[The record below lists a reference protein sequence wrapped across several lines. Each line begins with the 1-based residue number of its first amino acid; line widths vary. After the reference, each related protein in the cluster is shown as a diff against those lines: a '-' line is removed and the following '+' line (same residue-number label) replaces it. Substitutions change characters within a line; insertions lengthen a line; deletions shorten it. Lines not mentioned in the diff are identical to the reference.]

1 MASGRLFLIT
11 SVPQLRLRR
20 RKSASEPFPGNTA
33 PQEPNREP
41 DSPRLEG
48 EFDQANLEIAAA
60 GSSSSEKV
68 IGWFF
73 HKLTIVLLDGV
84 KEQQHTEAEGA
95 RELVAKANL
104 LNVGWL
110 YFWCSQDVD
119 VTIHKSHF
127 LFEQRRHST
136 PQRLGHRHAPYSSQW
151 DKQATAVRRGR
162 QSHSHRGHNGASI
175 HAETCSSLPSVGQ
188 PVE

>member
-1 MASGRLFLIT
+1 MCVKVVCTCTSQEGQPLLGPDREQTAASGRLFLIT

-20 RKSASEPFPGNTA
+20 RKSASEPFPGDTA
-33 PQEPNREP
+33 PQEPNRAP
-41 DSPRLEG
+41 DSPRLED

-60 GSSSSEKV
+60 GSSSPEKV
-68 IGWFF
+68 F

-95 RELVAKANL
+95 REPVTKANL
-104 LNVGWL
+104 PNVGWL

-119 VTIHKSHF
+119 VTIHKSHV

-136 PQRLGHRHAPYSSQW
+136 PHRLGH
-151 DKQATAVRRGR
+151 
-162 QSHSHRGHNGASI
+162 
-175 HAETCSSLPSVGQ
+175 
-188 PVE
+188 